1 MSQHMTDTS
10 AATTARTSPRAILL
24 DAVVQATEAGACEL
38 TITKLWAHA
47 SEVARLA
54 RDLAPL
60 AGVEPMD
67 AAGAGLLHDIG
78 ELVLLADRPD
88 DYARLLA
95 DHPGHADQLA
105 AEKAALGFD
114 HALRGAEHVLDH
126 RLPHVLADA
135 VADHH
140 DPFRE
145 SEPTTIVVA
154 AADEIASGDPDRRH
168 AQDLLG
174 IDAPA
179 AAVLLGTVRSAG
191 THVDPFRS

>member
-1 MSQHMTDTS
+1 VSQNMIQ
-10 AATTARTSPRAILL
+10 TTVTRTSPRAILL
-24 DAVVQATEAGACEL
+24 DAVVAATEAAACEE
-38 TITKLWAHA
+38 TITRLWAHA

-60 AGVEPMD
+60 ADVDPFE
-67 AAGAGLLHDIG
+67 AASAGLLHDIG
-78 ELVLLADRPD
+78 ELVMLATRPID
-88 DYARLLA
+88 FARVLA
-95 DHPGHADQLA
+95 EHPGHADQLA
-105 AEKAALGFD
+105 VEKATFGYD

-126 RLPHVLADA
+126 RVAHEIADA

-140 DPFRE
+140 DPFRD

-154 AADEIASGDPDRRH
+154 AADEIATGDPARRH

-174 IDAPA
+174 LDAA
-179 AAVLLGTVRSAG
+179 SAAVLLGSVRSAG